1 MANLWNILNACG
13 WQGRTGE
20 ENEKTRIYQGCQ
32 RDVLVT
38 VRCCFRLVVVKKVP
52 PGNPKVG
59 RRLFGGP
66 TPLQSDT
73 WQMKMSDEG
82 IRYDDGWGQHT
93 YEKVLAHAYQELDRK
108 YITS

>member
-1 MANLWNILNACG
+1 MPRPI
-13 WQGRTGE
+13 QV
-20 ENEKTRIYQGCQ
+20 YQVYFFVHFFQ
-32 RDVLVT
+32 LKQTDQTQKLQKRFHLQTQKLVEDW
-38 VRCCFRLVVVKKVP
+38 
-52 PGNPKVG
+52 
-59 RRLFGGP
+59 FGGA

-93 YEKVLAHAYQELDRK
+93 YEKVLAHAYLMTQELDRK